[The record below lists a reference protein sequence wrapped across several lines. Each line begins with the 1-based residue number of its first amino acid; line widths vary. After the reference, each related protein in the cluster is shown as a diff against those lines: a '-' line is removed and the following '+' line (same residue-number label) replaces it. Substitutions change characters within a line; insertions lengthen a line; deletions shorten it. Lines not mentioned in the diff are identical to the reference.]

1 MTAPDV
7 EAFPALYED
16 VSAAVSRLR
25 EVDGDVP
32 PSVSQLIDE
41 VADRFS
47 TQAPEIA
54 LSGVDPYL
62 GQALLAAI
70 LYSEKCLRHDRVDC
84 RRRTVRVGLERMRQ
98 ALRDI
103 LDEAPS
109 TESQSA
115 KAVAR
120 WLAQNVSVPQAQLAD
135 LLDVSPRTWQRWV
148 SETEPAEPE
157 ADAEARV
164 RAVARIVAHLRYAFT
179 APGVIRWFERPH
191 PMLHDKPPKSLLDD
205 PAELPV
211 LTRLAAQTR
220 SMVAS

>member
-1 MTAPDV
+1 MTTPGVD
-7 EAFPALYED
+7 AFPSLYEH
-16 VSAAVSRLR
+16 VSAAVLQLR
-25 EVDGDVP
+25 EADGDVP
-32 PSVSQLIDE
+32 PSVSELIDQI
-41 VADRFS
+41 ADRFGS
-47 TQAPEIA
+47 QAPETA

-70 LYSEKCLRHDRVDC
+70 LYSEKCLRHDRDDW

-109 TESQSA
+109 TEEQPA

-148 SETEPAEPE
+148 SETEPTEPE
-157 ADAEARV
+157 GDDEARV

-191 PMLHDKPPKSLLDD
+191 PMLQDKPPKSLLYD
-205 PAELPV
+205 PTELPV